1 MPKPDPRATIHHDS
15 NKSRESIPTPLNM
28 FPKTHPIRPINSF
41 KAPSSRQNGLCL
53 DGFSICLLAGC
64 LRVGRG
70 VLRCGKRLLASFGA
84 YGGKEI
90 IEALRFGEDL
100 GEDFILLLPHFV
112 SLTTTYVSPFSFS
125 FNDFLT
131 PFSSYVF
138 PFVYSQCT
146 KGYLT
151 LLMRLAYY
159 LSKKKKKLGLVI
171 QATPQ
176 EIPLQFF
183 NLISNP
189 NRDREE
195 GKEISTRI
203 VFKGISFSSNQTKY
217 IKSCQR
223 YLHSRACN
231 FWARYD

>member
-70 VLRCGKRLLASFGA
+70 VLRCGKRLLASFG
-84 YGGKEI
+84 G
-90 IEALRFGEDL
+90 
-100 GEDFILLLPHFV
+100 DFILLLPHFV